1 MSHKDTSLNAWHVSG
16 YPRTLPALPT
26 DAAEHTREIAA
37 RETLSLQATAVI
49 ESALPDHMIRE
60 TFANAKDLWTKLK
73 ESYGV
78 QGPTFVYTK
87 MMEVI
92 NYKIPDVADPSGHIA
107 QLAAIFS
114 QLNSAGATMHES
126 IQAMMLLN
134 AMPHCLETVTSM
146 ILAAA
151 KRVAN
156 LKFEDAR
163 DAIVAAW
170 RNPHTVANAAC
181 FRQQGQQKPQ
191 WNKNVPNQAS
201 GSKPQGNPQQKQG
214 QWQQQKPANPGPS
227 GQNQNDGEKKKRK
240 HTHGKGKGKAGIAQI
255 KEVPADYNAA
265 SAIAFPMAAEV
276 LAPTTC
282 SLVQR
287 IWEGKVENMT
297 MGSNPISAPTGAFSP
312 FPIAENPDDIIV
324 HLLSD
329 ESIHSVGSDDR
340 WYEWSNRINA
350 WRFNVI
356 GMSSPSPSI
365 GTSVDP
371 SLDGMWLPFDPM
383 NGPHTSWLINSSE
396 FAFNQRAPSDILSG
410 PPGLT

>member
-1 MSHKDTSLNAWHVSG
+1 MSHKDTGLNAWHVSG

-26 DAAEHTREIAA
+26 DAAEHAREIAA

-87 MMEVI
+87 MMEAI

-134 AMPHCLETVTSM
+134 AMPHRLETVTSM

-151 KRVAN
+151 KRVAD
-156 LKFEDAR
+156 LKFEDAQ

-170 RNPHTVANAAC
+170 RNPHTVANAAR

-191 WNKNVPNQAS
+191 WNKNIPNQAS
-201 GSKPQGNPQQKQG
+201 GLKPQGNPQQKQG
-214 QWQQQKPANPGPS
+214 QWQQQKLANPGPS
-227 GQNQNDGEKKKRK
+227 GQNQNDSEKKKRK
-240 HTHGKGKGKAGIAQI
+240 CTRGKGKGKAGIAQI
-255 KEVPADYNAA
+255 EEVPADYNAA
-265 SAIAFPMAAEV
+265 SAIAFPMAAKV
-276 LAPTTC
+276 PAPTTR

-287 IWEGKVENMT
+287 IREGKVENMT

-329 ESIHSVGSDDR
+329 ESIHSVGSDD
-340 WYEWSNRINA
+340 
-350 WRFNVI
+350 
-356 GMSSPSPSI
+356 
-365 GTSVDP
+365 
-371 SLDGMWLPFDPM
+371 
-383 NGPHTSWLINSSE
+383 
-396 FAFNQRAPSDILSG
+396 
-410 PPGLT
+410 